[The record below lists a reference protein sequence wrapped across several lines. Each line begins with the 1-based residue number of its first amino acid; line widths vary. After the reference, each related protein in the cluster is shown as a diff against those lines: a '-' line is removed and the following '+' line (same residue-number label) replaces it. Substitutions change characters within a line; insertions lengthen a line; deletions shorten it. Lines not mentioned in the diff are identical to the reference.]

1 MPPVTIRYKADIPY
15 QHVTYTLA
23 FKKVTTPFCMTNW
36 KQHLMKHKTKWW
48 SLVAIALIATALNYS
63 WSLASQETDREVR
76 QTTRIGLSS
85 LTETVI
91 ATGVI
96 RPMVGA
102 EVNVGSRISGTVVSL
117 PVVVGDKVEIS
128 QLLAELDRTALEAA
142 ADQVRADVALAQPR
156 VALAEAVLK
165 RRQRLAEKGLAS
177 DEDLDTAER
186 DLAVERAQL
195 KASKARLRSA
205 EIVLG
210 YTEIRAPISGVVA
223 EVATREGETV
233 AADYSAPTFV
243 TIIDLDRLEV
253 LAYVD
258 ETDIG
263 RVRVGQ
269 VASFTVDTYPDT
281 EFVAMVTAIQPRAEL
296 QGSVVNYVV
305 RLDFEPAD
313 KFILRPEMT
322 AHVQLVVNER
332 EGALTAPRNAL
343 IRRDGRQYVML
354 EQNGEWI
361 ETGVRSGWRSESKV
375 EIVSGVS
382 QGDVIAL
389 NPTRSTVP

>member
-1 MPPVTIRYKADIPY
+1 MTFRYKADIPY
-15 QHVTYTLA
+15 QHVAFTLDV
-23 FKKVTTPFCMTNW
+23 KKVTAPFYMTNW
-36 KQHLMKHKTKWW
+36 KQYLMKHKTKWW
-48 SLVAIALIATALNYS
+48 SLVAIVLIATTLNYT

-102 EVNVGSRISGTVVSL
+102 EVNVGSRISGTVVNL

-263 RVRVGQ
+263 RVQVGQ
-269 VASFTVDTYPDT
+269 VASFTVDTYPDK

-361 ETGVRSGWRSESKV
+361 ETGVRTGWRSESKV

>member
-1 MPPVTIRYKADIPY
+1 
-15 QHVTYTLA
+15 
-23 FKKVTTPFCMTNW
+23 MTW
-36 KQHLMKHKTKWW
+36 MQILMKHKYKWW
-48 SLVAIALIATALNYS
+48 TLLAFTLIATVANYS
-63 WSLASQETDREVR
+63 WSLAGQDEDQPARE
-76 QTTRIGLSS
+76 TTRIALGS

-96 RPMVGA
+96 RPMTGA

-117 PVVVGDKVEIS
+117 PVEVGDRVEVN

-142 ADQVRADVALAQPR
+142 VDQVLADVALAEPR
-156 VALAEAVLK
+156 VALAKSVLK

-195 KASKARLRSA
+195 EASKARLQSA

-223 EVATREGETV
+223 AVATREGETV

-243 TIIDLDRLEV
+243 TIIDLERLEV

-263 RVRVGQ
+263 RIEVGQ
-269 VASFTVDTYPDT
+269 VASFSVDTYPDV
-281 EFVAMVTAIQPRAEL
+281 EFNARVNAIQPRAEL
-296 QGSVVNYVV
+296 QGSVVNYVA
-305 RLDFEPAD
+305 RLDFEPVD
-313 KFILRPEMT
+313 GFILRPEMT

-332 EGALTAPRNAL
+332 GDALTAPRNAL
-343 IRRDGRQYVML
+343 IRRDGRQYVMV
-354 EQNGEWI
+354 ERDGEWI
-361 ETGVRSGWRSESKV
+361 ESGVKTGWRSESKV
-375 EIVSGVS
+375 EILSGVR
-382 QGDVIAL
+382 QGDVIQL
-389 NPTRSTVP
+389 NPARSTSE